1 MASTNIFA
9 ILTYLVSFTFLK
21 TEKGHDLLATEDNH
35 HYRKEREKDTK
46 FGRRK

>member
-46 FGRRK
+46 IGRRK